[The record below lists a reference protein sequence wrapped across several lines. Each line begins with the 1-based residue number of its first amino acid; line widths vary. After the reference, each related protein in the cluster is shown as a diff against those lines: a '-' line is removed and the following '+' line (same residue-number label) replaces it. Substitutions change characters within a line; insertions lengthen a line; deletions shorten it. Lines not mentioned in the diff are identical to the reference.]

1 MGEIFRLFGTIGI
14 RGSDAEKELD
24 GVARKGEQTSNKL
37 SSFFKKTA
45 TVIAGVFAAGKLI
58 DFGKMS
64 IEAAASAKATQ
75 AQFEQVFS
83 GIVDTAENAL
93 NSVAKEVGAVPTR
106 IKPAFNQIASFAKVA
121 GMDTAQAMEFTTRA
135 TRAAADTAAFYD
147 KSLEETTEILKSYL
161 KGNFQVADNLGILST
176 ETTRNAKATE
186 LFGKEYSKLSG
197 LQQQEVLLRMYEDA
211 NKVSGAMGQ
220 ASREADG
227 WENVM
232 GNLKQTW
239 EDFKATIGSVVLDSL
254 VTAMQNLTGF
264 VGELKDR
271 FLQLKDSGE
280 QFIKGVVE
288 SDAFAKVQEIFNKVV
303 ENLKSAFDNIGG
315 VINDVSAIVG
325 SFVDDLLKIATAEG
339 TINTVGGAFET
350 LSGFIRDATGW
361 VKDLTGYI
369 SSNQTAMDLLKS
381 TVVGIAAAYTAY
393 KVVVGVVRGIEVARK
408 TVLAITNGLMLAQFV
423 RTQALTAA
431 EAANAAATMGA
442 SGAFKIFNAVLNAN
456 KLTVIITA
464 ITTITAAL
472 TWFFTQTETGKKIWQ
487 DFMNFLTGLWNGIA
501 SWASET
507 WQNVVNAITSVVT
520 SLTEFFS
527 NLWNSIKNTTTQ
539 AWNAFL
545 GVIKP
550 IIQPIINMVKSS
562 FELIKN
568 YIDTVWNAIS
578 TAASA
583 AWEIIKNV
591 IIGPVLVLLQ
601 LLTGNFEGVVSTL
614 SQIWT
619 NILTA
624 AQTIW
629 ESLCTIVSA
638 FVDTLVQYVVNIF
651 TGLSETFGTIMQGIM
666 DVAVSIWSAI
676 VDSISGFVS
685 SAYQFVA
692 DGVSNMFNIASQ
704 MFSSIVSAVGEFFGQ
719 IPGTISGIWNDVT
732 SYLSSI
738 NLYDIGKNI
747 IQGLVE
753 GIAGM
758 AGSVVSA
765 IGDVV
770 GGAIDW
776 AKGLL
781 GIHSPSRVFKEIGKF
796 TGEGLA
802 IGINNEADNV
812 AKASENMIDA
822 VIPESIPQIPIDY
835 SVSYGASPSEVRD
848 SSLKS
853 ATVQPIGHDS
863 KIDVVIELLLKI
875 LEKDNNTYLDGRKL
889 TDVVNGY
896 NKLNDRRMMRSRGE
910 LT

>member
-37 SSFFKKTA
+37 SSFFKKAA

-121 GMDTAQAMEFTTRA
+121 GMDTTQAMEFTTRA

-147 KSLEETTEILKSYL
+147 KSLEETTETLKSYL

-197 LQQQEVLLRMYEDA
+197 LQQQEVLLKMYEDA

-220 ASREADG
+220 AARESDG

-254 VTAMQNLTGF
+254 VVAMQNLTGF

-288 SDAFAKVQEIFNKVV
+288 SDAFAKVQEIFSKVV
-303 ENLKSAFDNIGG
+303 ENLKLAFDNIGG
-315 VINDVSAIVG
+315 VVSSVSEIVG
-325 SFVDDLLKIATAEG
+325 SFVDDLIRIATAED
-339 TINTVGGAFET
+339 TINAVGGAFE
-350 LSGFIRDATGW
+350 GITGA
-361 VKDLTGYI
+361 I
-369 SSNQTAMDLLKS
+369 STVTDWIKQFVDWINQTPAAVDSVKAVLAGLAAGFVALKVVN
-381 TVVGIAAAYTAY
+381 TVKSAINGFKTGLAAAKAGMVAFKAVVIANPFTAWIVGITA
-393 KVVVGVVRGIEVARK
+393 VV
-408 TVLAITNGLMLAQFV
+408 
-423 RTQALTAA
+423 
-431 EAANAAATMGA
+431 
-442 SGAFKIFNAVLNAN
+442 
-456 KLTVIITA
+456 
-464 ITTITAAL
+464 AAL

-507 WQNVVNAITSVVT
+507 WQSVVDAITSVVT

-527 NLWNSIKNTTTQ
+527 NLWNSIKNITTQ

-545 GVIKP
+545 GIITP
-550 IIQPIINMVKSS
+550 IIQPIINIFKTN

-568 YIDTVWNAIS
+568 YISTVWNAIS
-578 TAASA
+578 TAAGA

-591 IIGPVLVLLQ
+591 IIGPVLALLQ
-601 LLTGNFEGVVSTL
+601 LLTGNFEGALSTL

-719 IPGTISGIWNDVT
+719 IPGTISGIWNDVI
-732 SYLSSI
+732 SFLSGI
-738 NLYDIGKNI
+738 NLYDIGMNI

-758 AGSVVSA
+758 AGSVVST
-765 IGDVV
+765 IQNVV
-770 GGAIDW
+770 GGAIDF

-822 VIPESIPQIPIDY
+822 VIPESIPQIPFDY
-835 SVSYGASPSEVRD
+835 SVSYGTSLSNMQDAAS
-848 SSLKS
+848 KN
-853 ATVQPIGHDS
+853 ATVKPIGHDS
-863 KIDVVIELLLKI
+863 KLDVVIEILLKI
-875 LEKDNNTYLDGRKL
+875 LGKDNNTYLDGRKL

-896 NKLNDRRMMRSRGE
+896 NKLNDRRMMRARGE

>member
-121 GMDTAQAMEFTTRA
+121 GMDTTQAMEFTTRA

-147 KSLEETTEILKSYL
+147 KSLEETTETLKSYL

-254 VTAMQNLTGF
+254 VTGMQNLTGF
-264 VGELKDR
+264 VNNLKDGFLELKTN
-271 FLQLKDSGE
+271 GE
-280 QFIKGVVE
+280 QFIKSVVE
-288 SDAFAKVQEIFNKVV
+288 SEAFGKVQEIFSKVV
-303 ENLKSAFDNIGG
+303 ENLKAAFDNIGG
-315 VINDVSAIVG
+315 VINGVSEIVG
-325 SFVDDLLKIATAEG
+325 SFVDDLIRIATAED
-339 TINTVGGAFET
+339 TINAVGGAFEDIT
-350 LSGFIRDATGW
+350 GAISTVTDWIKQFVDWIKQTPAAVESVKAVLAGLAAGFIALKVVNT
-361 VKDLTGYI
+361 VKSAIGGFKAGLAAAKAGMVAFNAI
-369 SSNQTAMDLLKS
+369 VSANPFTAWI
-381 TVVGIAAAYTAY
+381 VGITA
-393 KVVVGVVRGIEVARK
+393 VV
-408 TVLAITNGLMLAQFV
+408 
-423 RTQALTAA
+423 
-431 EAANAAATMGA
+431 
-442 SGAFKIFNAVLNAN
+442 
-456 KLTVIITA
+456 
-464 ITTITAAL
+464 AAL

-487 DFMNFLTGLWNGIA
+487 DFMNFLTGLWNGIS

-507 WQNVVNAITSVVT
+507 WQSVVDSITSVVNG
-520 SLTEFFS
+520 LTEFFS
-527 NLWNSIKNTTTQ
+527 NLWTSITNITTQ

-545 GVIKP
+545 GIIMP
-550 IIQPIINMVKSS
+550 IIQPIINAVKAN

-578 TAASA
+578 TAAGA

-591 IIGPVLVLLQ
+591 IIGPVLALLQ
-601 LLTGNFEGVVSTL
+601 LLTGNFEGALSTL

-638 FVDTLVQYVVNIF
+638 FVDTLVQYVVNIL

-719 IPGTISGIWNDVT
+719 IPGTISGIWNDVI
-732 SYLSSI
+732 SFLSGI
-738 NLYDIGKNI
+738 NLYDIGMNI

-758 AGSVVSA
+758 AGSVVST
-765 IGDVV
+765 IQNVV
-770 GGAIDW
+770 GGAIDF

-822 VIPESIPQIPIDY
+822 VIPESIPQIPFDY
-835 SVSYGASPSEVRD
+835 SVSYGTSLSNMQDAAS
-848 SSLKS
+848 KN
-853 ATVQPIGHDS
+853 ATVKPIGHDS
-863 KIDVVIELLLKI
+863 KLDVVIEILLKI
-875 LEKDNNTYLDGRKL
+875 LGKDNNTYLDGRKL

-896 NKLNDRRMMRSRGE
+896 NKLNDRRMMRARGE

>member
-24 GVARKGEQTSNKL
+24 GVVRKGEQTSNKL
-37 SSFFKKTA
+37 SSFFKKAA

-75 AQFEQVFS
+75 AQFEQVFD
-83 GIVDTAENAL
+83 GIVDTAEQTL

-121 GMDTAQAMEFTTRA
+121 GMDTTQAMEFTSRA

-147 KSLEETTEILKSYL
+147 KSLEETTETLKSYL

-254 VTAMQNLTGF
+254 VVAMQNLTSF

-288 SDAFAKVQEIFNKVV
+288 SEAFAKVQEIFSKVV
-303 ENLKSAFDNIGG
+303 ENLKLAFDNIGG
-315 VINDVSAIVG
+315 VINGVSEIVG
-325 SFVDDLLKIATAEG
+325 SFVDDLLKIATAED
-339 TINTVGGAFET
+339 TINTVGGAFE
-350 LSGFIRDATGW
+350 GITGA
-361 VKDLTGYI
+361 I
-369 SSNQTAMDLLKS
+369 S
-381 TVVGIAAAYTAY
+381 TVTDWIKQFVDWIKQTPAAVDSVKAVLAGLTAGFVALKVVNTVKSAIGGFKAGLAAAKAGMVAFNAAVTANPFTAWIVGITA
-393 KVVVGVVRGIEVARK
+393 VV
-408 TVLAITNGLMLAQFV
+408 
-423 RTQALTAA
+423 
-431 EAANAAATMGA
+431 
-442 SGAFKIFNAVLNAN
+442 
-456 KLTVIITA
+456 
-464 ITTITAAL
+464 AAL

-487 DFMNFLTGLWNGIA
+487 DFMNFLTGLWNGIS

-507 WQNVVNAITSVVT
+507 WQNVVNAITSVVNN
-520 SLTEFFS
+520 LTQFFK
-527 NLWNSIKNTTTQ
+527 NLWGSITKLTMK

-545 GVIKP
+545 GVVKP
-550 IIQPIINMVKSS
+550 IIQPIIDMFKSN
-562 FELIKN
+562 FELIRN
-568 YIDTVWNAIS
+568 YISTVWNAIS
-578 TAASA
+578 KAASA
-583 AWEIIKNV
+583 AWELIKNV
-591 IIGPVLVLLQ
+591 IIGPVLVLIE
-601 LLTGNFEGVVSTL
+601 LLTGNFEGALSSL

-651 TGLSETFGTIMQGIM
+651 TGLSETFGNIMQAIL
-666 DVAVSIWSAI
+666 DVATSIWSAI
-676 VDSISGFVS
+676 VDSISGFVK
-685 SAYQFVA
+685 SAFTTVS
-692 DGVSNMFNIASQ
+692 DGVTNMFNTASQ
-704 MFSSIVSAVGEFFGQ
+704 MFSNIVQAVGDFFGK
-719 IPGTISGIWNDVT
+719 IPGTISGIWKDVT
-732 SYLSSI
+732 SFLSGI

-747 IQGLVE
+747 IQGLIK
-753 GIAGM
+753 GISSM
-758 AGSVVSA
+758 ASSVVSA

-770 GGAIDW
+770 GGAINW
-776 AKGLL
+776 AKSLL

-822 VIPESIPQIPIDY
+822 VIPEYIPQIPIDY
-835 SVSYGASPSEVRD
+835 SVSYGASLSNMQD
-848 SSLKS
+848 STLKS
-853 ATVQPIGHDS
+853 VSVQPIGQDS
-863 KIDVVIELLLKI
+863 KLDVVIEILLKI
-875 LEKDNNTYLDGRKL
+875 LGKDNNTYLDGRKL

-896 NKLNDRRMMRSRGE
+896 NKINDRRMMRARGE

>member
-83 GIVDTAENAL
+83 GIVDTAEQAL
-93 NSVAKEVGAVPTR
+93 NGVAKEVGAVPTR

-121 GMDTAQAMEFTTRA
+121 GMDTTQAMEFTSRA

-147 KSLEETTEILKSYL
+147 KSLEETTETLKSYL

-220 ASREADG
+220 AARESDG

-239 EDFKATIGSVVLDSL
+239 EDFKATIGSVVLDGL

-288 SDAFAKVQEIFNKVV
+288 SDAFAKVQEIFSKVV
-303 ENLKSAFDNIGG
+303 ENLKLAFDNIGG
-315 VINDVSAIVG
+315 VVSSVSAIIG
-325 SFVDDLLKIATAEG
+325 SFVDDLIKMATAED
-339 TINTVGGAFET
+339 TINAVGGAFE
-350 LSGFIRDATGW
+350 GITGA
-361 VKDLTGYI
+361 I
-369 SSNQTAMDLLKS
+369 STVTDWIKQFVDWINQTPAAVDSVKAVLAGLAAGFVALKVVN
-381 TVVGIAAAYTAY
+381 TVKSAINGFKTGLAAAKAGMVAFKAVVIANPFTAWIVGITA
-393 KVVVGVVRGIEVARK
+393 VV
-408 TVLAITNGLMLAQFV
+408 
-423 RTQALTAA
+423 
-431 EAANAAATMGA
+431 
-442 SGAFKIFNAVLNAN
+442 
-456 KLTVIITA
+456 
-464 ITTITAAL
+464 AAL

-507 WQNVVNAITSVVT
+507 WQSVVDAITSVVT

-527 NLWNSIKNTTTQ
+527 NLWNSIKNITTQ

-545 GVIKP
+545 GIITP
-550 IIQPIINMVKSS
+550 IIQPIINIFKTN

-568 YIDTVWNAIS
+568 YISTVWNAIS
-578 TAASA
+578 TAAGA

-591 IIGPVLVLLQ
+591 IIGPVLALLQ
-601 LLTGNFEGVVSTL
+601 LLTGNFEGALSTL

-692 DGVSNMFNIASQ
+692 NGVSNMFNIASQ

-719 IPGTISGIWNDVT
+719 IPGKISGIWNDVI
-732 SYLSSI
+732 SFLSGI
-738 NLYDIGKNI
+738 NLYDIGMNI

-758 AGSVVSA
+758 AGSVVST
-765 IGDVV
+765 IQNVV
-770 GGAIDW
+770 GGAIDF

-822 VIPESIPQIPIDY
+822 VIPESIPQIPFDY
-835 SVSYGASPSEVRD
+835 SVSYGTSLSNMQDAAS
-848 SSLKS
+848 KN
-853 ATVQPIGHDS
+853 ATVKPIGHGS
-863 KIDVVIELLLKI
+863 KLDVVIEILLKI
-875 LEKDNNTYLDGRKL
+875 LGKDNNTYLDGRKL

-896 NKLNDRRMMRSRGE
+896 NKLNDRRMMRARGE

>member
-24 GVARKGEQTSNKL
+24 SVAQKGEQTSNKL
-37 SSFFKKTA
+37 SSFFKKAA

-83 GIVDTAENAL
+83 GIVDTAEQAL
-93 NSVAKEVGAVPTR
+93 NGVAKEVGAVPTR

-121 GMDTAQAMEFTTRA
+121 GMDTTQAMEFTTRA

-147 KSLEETTEILKSYL
+147 KSLEETTETLKSYL

-254 VTAMQNLTGF
+254 VTGMQNLTGF
-264 VGELKDR
+264 VNNLKDGFLELKTN
-271 FLQLKDSGE
+271 GE
-280 QFIKGVVE
+280 QFIKSVVE
-288 SDAFAKVQEIFNKVV
+288 SEAFGKVQEIFSKVV
-303 ENLKSAFDNIGG
+303 ENLKAAFDNIGG
-315 VINDVSAIVG
+315 VINGVSEIVG
-325 SFVDDLLKIATAEG
+325 SFVDDLIRIATAED
-339 TINTVGGAFET
+339 TINAVGGAFE
-350 LSGFIRDATGW
+350 GITGA
-361 VKDLTGYI
+361 I
-369 SSNQTAMDLLKS
+369 STVTDWIKQFVDWINQTPAAVDSVKSVLAGLAAGFVALKVVN
-381 TVVGIAAAYTAY
+381 TVKSAINGFKTGLAAAKAGMVVFNAIVSANPFTALI
-393 KVVVGVVRGIEVARK
+393 VGV
-408 TVLAITNGLMLAQFV
+408 
-423 RTQALTAA
+423 TA
-431 EAANAAATMGA
+431 
-442 SGAFKIFNAVLNAN
+442 V
-456 KLTVIITA
+456 V
-464 ITTITAAL
+464 AAL

-487 DFMNFLTGLWNGIA
+487 DFMNFLTGLWNGIS

-507 WQNVVNAITSVVT
+507 WQSVVDSITSVVNG
-520 SLTEFFS
+520 LTEFFS
-527 NLWNSIKNTTTQ
+527 NLWTSITNITTQ

-545 GVIKP
+545 GIIMP
-550 IIQPIINMVKSS
+550 IIQPIINAVKAN

-578 TAASA
+578 TAAGA
-583 AWEIIKNV
+583 AWELIKNV
-591 IIGPVLVLLQ
+591 IIGPVLVLIE
-601 LLTGNFEGVVSTL
+601 LLTGNFEGALSSL
-614 SQIWT
+614 SQIWD

-685 SAYQFVA
+685 SAYSFVA

-704 MFSSIVSAVGEFFGQ
+704 MFSNIVQAVGDFFGK
-719 IPGTISGIWNDVT
+719 IPGTISGIWNDVI
-732 SYLSSI
+732 SFLSGI
-738 NLYDIGKNI
+738 NLYDIGMNI

-758 AGSVVSA
+758 AGSVVST
-765 IGDVV
+765 IQNVV
-770 GGAIDW
+770 GGAIDF

-812 AKASENMIDA
+812 AEASKNMIDA
-822 VIPESIPQIPIDY
+822 VIPDSIPQIPIDY
-835 SVSYGASPSEVRD
+835 SASYGASLSNMQYAA
-848 SSLKS
+848 SKN
-853 ATVQPIGHDS
+853 ATVQPIGQDS
-863 KIDVVIELLLKI
+863 KLDVVIEVLLKI

-896 NKLNDRRMMRSRGE
+896 NKINDRRMMRARGE

>member
-24 GVARKGEQTSNKL
+24 NVARKGEQTSNKL
-37 SSFFKKTA
+37 SSFFKKAA

-75 AQFEQVFS
+75 AQFEQVFD
-83 GIVDTAENAL
+83 GIVGTAEQAL

-121 GMDTAQAMEFTTRA
+121 GMDTTQAMEFTTRA

-147 KSLEETTEILKSYL
+147 KSLEETTETLKSYL

-220 ASREADG
+220 AARESDG

-254 VTAMQNLTGF
+254 VVAMQNLTGF

-288 SDAFAKVQEIFNKVV
+288 SDAFAKVQEIFSKVV
-303 ENLKSAFDNIGG
+303 ENLKAAFDNIGG

-325 SFVDDLLKIATAEG
+325 SFVDDLLKIATAED
-339 TINTVGGAFET
+339 TINTVGGAFE
-350 LSGFIRDATGW
+350 GITGA
-361 VKDLTGYI
+361 I
-369 SSNQTAMDLLKS
+369 STVTDWIKQFVDWINQTPAAVDSVKAVLAGLTAGFVALKVVN
-381 TVVGIAAAYTAY
+381 TVKSAIGGFKAGLAAAKAGMVAFNAAVTANPFTAWIVGITA
-393 KVVVGVVRGIEVARK
+393 VV
-408 TVLAITNGLMLAQFV
+408 
-423 RTQALTAA
+423 
-431 EAANAAATMGA
+431 
-442 SGAFKIFNAVLNAN
+442 
-456 KLTVIITA
+456 
-464 ITTITAAL
+464 AAL

-487 DFMNFLTGLWNGIA
+487 DFMSFLTGLWDGIS

-507 WQNVVNAITSVVT
+507 WQSVVDSITSVVNG
-520 SLTEFFS
+520 LTEFFS
-527 NLWNSIKNTTTQ
+527 NLWTSITNITTQ

-545 GVIKP
+545 GIIMP
-550 IIQPIINMVKSS
+550 IIQPIINAVKAN

-578 TAASA
+578 TAAGA
-583 AWEIIKNV
+583 AWELIKNV
-591 IIGPVLVLLQ
+591 IIGPVLVLIE
-601 LLTGNFEGVVSTL
+601 LLTGNFEGALSSL
-614 SQIWT
+614 SQIWD

-685 SAYQFVA
+685 SAYSFVA

-704 MFSSIVSAVGEFFGQ
+704 MFSNIVQAVGDFFGK
-719 IPGTISGIWNDVT
+719 IPGTISGIWNDVI
-732 SYLSSI
+732 SFLSGI
-738 NLYDIGKNI
+738 NLYDIGMNI

-758 AGSVVSA
+758 AGSVVST
-765 IGDVV
+765 IQNVV
-770 GGAIDW
+770 GGAIDF

-812 AKASENMIDA
+812 AEASKNMIDA
-822 VIPESIPQIPIDY
+822 VIPDSIPQIPIDY
-835 SVSYGASPSEVRD
+835 SASYGASLSNMQYAA
-848 SSLKS
+848 SKN
-853 ATVQPIGHDS
+853 ATVQPIGQDS
-863 KIDVVIELLLKI
+863 KLDVVIEVLLKI

-896 NKLNDRRMMRSRGE
+896 NKINDRRMMRARGE

>member
-24 GVARKGEQTSNKL
+24 SVARKGEQTSNKL
-37 SSFFKKTA
+37 SSFFKKAA

-75 AQFEQVFS
+75 AQFEQVFD
-83 GIVDTAENAL
+83 GIVDTAENSL

-121 GMDTAQAMEFTTRA
+121 GMDTTQAMEFTTRA

-147 KSLEETTEILKSYL
+147 KSLEETTETLKSYL

-239 EDFKATIGSVVLDSL
+239 EDFKATIGSVVLDGL
-254 VTAMQNLTGF
+254 VLAMQNLTGF
-264 VGELKDR
+264 VGKLKDR

-288 SDAFAKVQEIFNKVV
+288 SDAFAKVQEIFSKVV
-303 ENLKSAFDNIGG
+303 ENLKLAFDSIGG
-315 VINDVSAIVG
+315 VINGVSEIIG
-325 SFVDDLLKIATAEG
+325 SFVDDLFKIASVEDI
-339 TINTVGGAFET
+339 INTIGGAFE
-350 LSGFIRDATGW
+350 GITGA
-361 VKDLTGYI
+361 I
-369 SSNQTAMDLLKS
+369 STVTEWIKQYVDWINQTP
-381 TVVGIAAAYTAY
+381 AAVDSVKAVLAGLAAGFVAL
-393 KVVVGVVRGIEVARK
+393 KVVNTVNSAIKGFK
-408 TVLAITNGLMLAQFV
+408 TG
-423 RTQALTAA
+423 LTAA
-431 EAANAAATMGA
+431 KAAMV
-442 SGAFKIFNAVLNAN
+442 AFKAVIVAN
-456 KLTVIITA
+456 PFTAWIVGITA
-464 ITTITAAL
+464 VVSAL

-487 DFMNFLTGLWNGIA
+487 DFMNFLTGLWNGIS

-507 WQNVVNAITSVVT
+507 WQGVVNAITSVVT

-527 NLWNSIKNTTTQ
+527 NLWNSITNITTQ

-545 GVIKP
+545 GIVTPIIKP
-550 IIQPIINMVKSS
+550 IVDMFKAN
-562 FELIKN
+562 FELIQN
-568 YIDTVWNAIS
+568 LISTVWNAIS
-578 TAASA
+578 TAAGA
-583 AWEIIKNV
+583 AWELIKNV

-601 LLTGNFEGVVSTL
+601 LLTGNFEGAASTL

-629 ESLCTIVSA
+629 DSLCTIVSTLI
-638 FVDTLVQYVVNIF
+638 DTLVQFVVNIF
-651 TGLSETFGTIMQGIM
+651 TGLSETFGNIMQGIM

-676 VDSISGFVS
+676 VDAISGFVS

-719 IPGTISGIWNDVT
+719 IPGTISGIWNNVI
-732 SYLSSI
+732 SFLSGI
-738 NLYDIGKNI
+738 NLFDIGMNI
-747 IQGLVE
+747 IQGLID

-822 VIPESIPQIPIDY
+822 VIPDSIPQIPVDY
-835 SVSYGASPSEVRD
+835 SVSYGTSLSNMQDAASNN
-848 SSLKS
+848 

-863 KIDVVIELLLKI
+863 KLDIVIEVLLKI

-896 NKLNDRRMMRSRGE
+896 NKLNDRRIMRARGE

>member
-37 SSFFKKTA
+37 SSFFKKAA

-75 AQFEQVFS
+75 AQFEQVFD
-83 GIVDTAENAL
+83 GIVETAEKTL
-93 NSVAKEVGAVPTR
+93 NGVAKEVGAVPTR

-121 GMDTAQAMEFTTRA
+121 GMDTTQAMEFTSRA

-147 KSLEETTEILKSYL
+147 KSLEETTETLKSYL

-254 VTAMQNLTGF
+254 VTGMQNLTGF
-264 VGELKDR
+264 VNNLKDGFLELKTN
-271 FLQLKDSGE
+271 GE
-280 QFIKGVVE
+280 QFIKSVVE
-288 SDAFAKVQEIFNKVV
+288 SEAFRKIQEIFSKVV
-303 ENLKSAFDNIGG
+303 ENLKAAFDNIGG
-315 VINDVSAIVG
+315 VIKDVSAIVG
-325 SFVDDLLKIATAEG
+325 SFVDDLLKIVTVEG
-339 TINTVGGAFET
+339 IINTVGGAFEM
-350 LSGFIRDATGW
+350 LSGLIRDATGW

-381 TVVGIAAAYTAY
+381 TVVGITAAYTGY
-393 KVVVGVVRGIEVARK
+393 KVVMGVVRGIEVARK

-423 RTQALTAA
+423 RTKALTAA

-456 KLTVIITA
+456 KLAVIITA
-464 ITTITAAL
+464 ITAVTAAL

-487 DFMNFLTGLWNGIA
+487 DFMSFLTGLWNGIS

-507 WQNVVNAITSVVT
+507 WQGVVNAITSVVT

-527 NLWNSIKNTTTQ
+527 NLWTSITNITTQ

-545 GVIKP
+545 GIIMP
-550 IIQPIINMVKSS
+550 IIQPIINAVKAN

-578 TAASA
+578 TAAGA
-583 AWEIIKNV
+583 AWELIKNV
-591 IIGPVLVLLQ
+591 IMGPVIVLLE
-601 LLTGNFEGVVSTL
+601 LLRGNFEGASSAL

-619 NILTA
+619 NISTA

-651 TGLSETFGTIMQGIM
+651 TGLSETFGNIMQSIL
-666 DVAVSIWSAI
+666 DVASSIWSAI
-676 VDSISGFVS
+676 VGAISGFVS
-685 SAYQFVA
+685 SAYQVVA
-692 DGVSNMFNIASQ
+692 DSVSNMFNISSQ

-719 IPGTISGIWNDVT
+719 IPGTISGIWNDVIGF
-732 SYLSSI
+732 LSGI
-738 NLYDIGKNI
+738 NLYDIGMNI

-758 AGSVVSA
+758 AGSVVNT
-765 IGDVV
+765 IKDVV
-770 GGAIDW
+770 GGAIDF

-812 AKASENMIDA
+812 AEASKNMIDA
-822 VIPESIPQIPIDY
+822 VIPDSIPQIPIDY

-848 SSLKS
+848 SALKS

-896 NKLNDRRMMRSRGE
+896 NKLSDRRMMRARGE

>member
-121 GMDTAQAMEFTTRA
+121 GMDTTQAMEFTSRA

-147 KSLEETTEILKSYL
+147 KSLEETTETLKSYL

-220 ASREADG
+220 AARESDG

-254 VTAMQNLTGF
+254 VVAMQNLTGF

-288 SDAFAKVQEIFNKVV
+288 SDAFAKVQEIFSKVV
-303 ENLKSAFDNIGG
+303 ENLKAAFDNIGG
-315 VINDVSAIVG
+315 VINGVSEIVG
-325 SFVDDLLKIATAEG
+325 SFVDDLIRIATAED
-339 TINTVGGAFET
+339 TINAVGGAFEGIT
-350 LSGFIRDATGW
+350 GAISTVTDWIKQFVDWIKQTPAAVESVKAVLAGLAAGFIALKVVNT
-361 VKDLTGYI
+361 VKSAIGGFKAGLAAAKAGMVAF
-369 SSNQTAMDLLKS
+369 NAAVTANPF
-381 TVVGIAAAYTAY
+381 TAWIVGITA
-393 KVVVGVVRGIEVARK
+393 VV
-408 TVLAITNGLMLAQFV
+408 
-423 RTQALTAA
+423 
-431 EAANAAATMGA
+431 
-442 SGAFKIFNAVLNAN
+442 
-456 KLTVIITA
+456 
-464 ITTITAAL
+464 AAL

-487 DFMNFLTGLWNGIA
+487 DFMNFLTGLWNGIS

-507 WQNVVNAITSVVT
+507 WQSVVDSITSVVNG
-520 SLTEFFS
+520 LTEFFS
-527 NLWNSIKNTTTQ
+527 NLWTSITNITTQ

-545 GVIKP
+545 GIIMP
-550 IIQPIINMVKSS
+550 IIQPIINAVKAN

-578 TAASA
+578 TAAGA

-591 IIGPVLVLLQ
+591 IIGPVLALLQ
-601 LLTGNFEGVVSTL
+601 LLTGNFEGALSTL

-629 ESLCTIVSA
+629 ESLYTIVSA

-719 IPGTISGIWNDVT
+719 IPGTISGIWNDVI
-732 SYLSSI
+732 SFLSGI
-738 NLYDIGKNI
+738 NLYDIGMNI

-758 AGSVVSA
+758 AGSVVST
-765 IGDVV
+765 IQNVV
-770 GGAIDW
+770 GGAIDF

-822 VIPESIPQIPIDY
+822 VIPESIPQIPFDY
-835 SVSYGASPSEVRD
+835 SVSYGTSLSNMQDAAS
-848 SSLKS
+848 KN
-853 ATVQPIGHDS
+853 ATVKPIGHDS
-863 KIDVVIELLLKI
+863 KLDVVIEILLKI
-875 LEKDNNTYLDGRKL
+875 LGKDNNTYLDGRKL

-896 NKLNDRRMMRSRGE
+896 NKLNDRRMMRARGE

>member
-37 SSFFKKTA
+37 SSFFKKAA

-75 AQFEQVFS
+75 AQFEQVFD
-83 GIVDTAENAL
+83 GIVETAEKTLNA
-93 NSVAKEVGAVPTR
+93 VAKEVGAVPTR

-121 GMDTAQAMEFTTRA
+121 GMDTTQAMEFTSRA

-147 KSLEETTEILKSYL
+147 KSLEETTETLKSYL

-254 VTAMQNLTGF
+254 VVAMQNLTGF

-288 SDAFAKVQEIFNKVV
+288 SEAFGKVQEIFSKVV
-303 ENLKSAFDNIGG
+303 ENLKEAFDNIGG
-315 VINDVSAIVG
+315 VINDVSTIVG
-325 SFVDDLLKIATAEG
+325 SFVDDLIKMATAED
-339 TINTVGGAFET
+339 TINAVGGAFE
-350 LSGFIRDATGW
+350 GITGA
-361 VKDLTGYI
+361 I
-369 SSNQTAMDLLKS
+369 STVTDWIKQFVDWINQTPAAVDSVKAVLAGLTAGFVALKVVN
-381 TVVGIAAAYTAY
+381 TVKSAINGFKTGLAAAKAGMVAFKAVVIANPFTAWIVGITA
-393 KVVVGVVRGIEVARK
+393 VV
-408 TVLAITNGLMLAQFV
+408 
-423 RTQALTAA
+423 
-431 EAANAAATMGA
+431 
-442 SGAFKIFNAVLNAN
+442 
-456 KLTVIITA
+456 
-464 ITTITAAL
+464 AAL

-507 WQNVVNAITSVVT
+507 WQSVVDAITSVVT

-527 NLWNSIKNTTTQ
+527 NLWNSIKNITTQ

-545 GVIKP
+545 GIITP
-550 IIQPIINMVKSS
+550 IIQPIIDMFKSN
-562 FELIKN
+562 FELINN
-568 YIDTVWNAIS
+568 YISTVWNAIS
-578 TAASA
+578 KTASA
-583 AWEIIKNV
+583 AWELIKNV

-601 LLTGNFEGVVSTL
+601 LLTGNFEGALSTL

-651 TGLSETFGTIMQGIM
+651 TGLSETFGNIMQAIW
-666 DVAVSIWSAI
+666 DVATSIWGAI

-692 DGVSNMFNIASQ
+692 DGVGKMFDIASK
-704 MFSSIVSAVGEFFGQ
+704 MFSNIVKAVSDFFGQ
-719 IPGTISGIWNDVT
+719 IPGTISKIWDSVT
-732 SYLSSI
+732 TFLSGI

-747 IQGLVE
+747 IQGLIK
-753 GIAGM
+753 GIASM

-770 GGAIDW
+770 GGAINW
-776 AKGLL
+776 AKNLL

-812 AKASENMIDA
+812 AKASQNMIDA

-848 SSLKS
+848 STLKS
-853 ATVQPIGHDS
+853 VSVQPIGHDS
-863 KIDVVIELLLKI
+863 KLDVVIEILLKI
-875 LEKDNNTYLDGRKL
+875 LGKDNNTYLDGRKL

-896 NKLNDRRMMRSRGE
+896 NKINDRRMMRARGE

>member
-75 AQFEQVFS
+75 AQFEQVFD

-121 GMDTAQAMEFTTRA
+121 GMDTTQAMEFTSRA

-147 KSLEETTEILKSYL
+147 KSLEETTETLKSYL

-220 ASREADG
+220 AARESDG

-239 EDFKATIGSVVLDSL
+239 EDFKATIGSVVLDGL

-288 SDAFAKVQEIFNKVV
+288 SDAFAKVQEIFSKVV
-303 ENLKSAFDNIGG
+303 ENLKLAFDNIGG
-315 VINDVSAIVG
+315 VINGVSEIVG
-325 SFVDDLLKIATAEG
+325 SFVDDLIRIATAED
-339 TINTVGGAFET
+339 TINAVGGAFEGIT
-350 LSGFIRDATGW
+350 GAVSTVTDWIKQFVDWIKQTPAAVESVKAVLAGLAAGFIALKVVNT
-361 VKDLTGYI
+361 VKSAIGGFKAGLAAAKAGMVAF
-369 SSNQTAMDLLKS
+369 NAAVTANPF
-381 TVVGIAAAYTAY
+381 TAWIVGITA
-393 KVVVGVVRGIEVARK
+393 VV
-408 TVLAITNGLMLAQFV
+408 
-423 RTQALTAA
+423 
-431 EAANAAATMGA
+431 
-442 SGAFKIFNAVLNAN
+442 
-456 KLTVIITA
+456 
-464 ITTITAAL
+464 AAL

-487 DFMNFLTGLWNGIA
+487 DFMSFLTGLWDGIS

-507 WQNVVNAITSVVT
+507 WQSVVDSITSVVNG
-520 SLTEFFS
+520 LTEFFS
-527 NLWNSIKNTTTQ
+527 NLWTSITNITTQ

-545 GVIKP
+545 GIIMP
-550 IIQPIINMVKSS
+550 IIQPIINAVKAN

-578 TAASA
+578 TAAGA
-583 AWEIIKNV
+583 AWELIKNV
-591 IIGPVLVLLQ
+591 IIGPVLVLIE
-601 LLTGNFEGVVSTL
+601 LLTGNFEGALSSL
-614 SQIWT
+614 SQIWD

-685 SAYQFVA
+685 SAYSFVA

-704 MFSSIVSAVGEFFGQ
+704 MFSNIVQAVGDFFGK
-719 IPGTISGIWNDVT
+719 IPGTISGIWNDVI
-732 SYLSSI
+732 SFLSGI
-738 NLYDIGKNI
+738 NLYDIGMNI

-758 AGSVVSA
+758 AGSVVST
-765 IGDVV
+765 IQNVV
-770 GGAIDW
+770 GGAIDF

-812 AKASENMIDA
+812 AEASKNMIDA
-822 VIPESIPQIPIDY
+822 VIPDSIPQIPIDY
-835 SVSYGASPSEVRD
+835 SASYGASLSNMQYAA
-848 SSLKS
+848 SKN

-863 KIDVVIELLLKI
+863 KLDVVIEVLLKI

-896 NKLNDRRMMRSRGE
+896 NKINDRRMMRARGE